1 MHFSVRLTLLH
12 IAVYQISVES
22 MQVLSP
28 ISPAYFA
35 RIDSKSRRGFLDN
48 LRCAANP
55 SNQNSQEDQFSS
67 LVSWLQS
74 GGGSVSCIEVTPNDP
89 CGGGRGL
96 IASADIE
103 KGQELITVPQNMQVR
118 TEQRGAGMIA
128 SLKFTNDSDP
138 LRHLRLPP
146 SAAAARLRWRR
157 RLGPCAATGHR
168 ACAAGPL
175 GRPPR
180 PQAAQ
185 RARRRRQSPGK
196 APPFLAFVAVQAPHE
211 RRDPPG
217 IVACGSMRGTGR
229 RPAPLLSPP
238 PRPRPAASV
247 PSLRLTPR
255 APRRGDARLPADGLK
270 SPAALARK
278 RKR

>member
-138 LRHLRLPP
+138 LRHLRLPRP
-146 SAAAARLRWRR
+146 LPQLAYGGGGDSDPALLRSIERVPPGLWAVRLGLKLLKERAAAASHPGTLLPSLPWSPCKRRTKEGIRPALLRADQ
-157 RLGPCAATGHR
+157 CAGR
-168 ACAAGPL
+168 AG
-175 GRPPR
+175 
-180 PQAAQ
+180 
-185 RARRRRQSPGK
+185 ARRRFSLRRPGR
-196 APPFLAFVAVQAPHE
+196 APPHPC
-211 RRDPPG
+211 RRS
-217 IVACGSMRGTGR
+217 A
-229 RPAPLLSPP
+229 
-238 PRPRPAASV
+238 
-247 PSLRLTPR
+247 
-255 APRRGDARLPADGLK
+255 
-270 SPAALARK
+270 
-278 RKR
+278 